1 MVKGAAIPNGRRST
15 MAQPTDELQ
24 KFYELLNRFDTGIL
38 VTHIG
43 PNGLHGRPMA
53 VAQVEP
59 NCDVWFLTG
68 LDTPKIEE
76 IRFNDD
82 VLITF
87 QNKRD
92 EFVTLSGR
100 AELVRDSGQVA
111 EIWREPF
118 KVWFPKG
125 QADPNIALLHVH
137 ARQGEYWDNAGIN
150 RISYLFESVKAY
162 ASGEK
167 PNIRE
172 GSQHGKV
179 NI

>member
-1 MVKGAAIPNGRRST
+1 

-38 VTHIG
+38 ITHNG
-43 PNGLHGRPMA
+43 STGLHGRPMA
-53 VAQVEP
+53 VAQVEGS
-59 NCDVWFLTG
+59 CDVWFITG
-68 LDTPKIEE
+68 LDSPKIEE

-100 AELVRDSGQVA
+100 AELVRDSAKVA

-118 KVWFPKG
+118 KVWFPQG
-125 QADPNIALLHVH
+125 QSDPNIALLRVH
-137 ARQGEYWDNAGIN
+137 ARQGEYWDNAGVN
-150 RISYLFESVKAY
+150 RISYMFEALKSY
-162 ASGEK
+162 ASGER
-167 PNIRE
+167 PNIKE